1 MGIIARA
8 SLTILLAWNSLYAQQ
23 SNELRFCLRADPKT
37 FDPLLASEE
46 ASETIRYLTGGVLIR
61 FNRQTQQFQPE
72 LAESWKVLE
81 GGKRIDFVLRKGV
94 RFSDGSPFGAAD
106 VIATVSRLMDPAM
119 RSGLADSFRSGTRE
133 VKAQPGGGGTVSLI
147 FSAPLTGAELLF
159 DQLAI
164 SPAAAAQGARAV
176 LGPFMQAEY
185 KSGQYV
191 LLRRNP
197 HYWKRDKEGKK
208 LPYIDSVRL
217 DIQSNRET
225 ELLRFRRGELH
236 FADKLEPEI
245 FDRLRKEMPSAAFDA
260 GASLDSEFFWFNQG
274 LSAPI
279 AEYKRRWFQS
289 KLFRRALS
297 AAIQRHDIV
306 RLVYRGYARP
316 AAGPVSETN
325 KLWFNPKLSAHSY
338 DPKEAMRLLVQDQFR
353 LDGQTLRDRDGNA
366 VEFSLITNAGSKIR
380 TQMAAMVQQDL
391 KKIGIQLNV
400 APMEFQSLI
409 ERIART
415 QQYEACLLGL
425 TNIEVDPNGQ
435 ANVWLSSSTHHPW
448 NPAQKTPAT
457 SWEAEI
463 DDLIRT
469 QATSADRQARKKA
482 FDRVQEIV
490 SDHAPVVYLVNP
502 HVLMGASPAVHNAA
516 PSALPPHLYW
526 NVEHLSLAAPNAPRE
541 R

>member
-1 MGIIARA
+1 MGIIARR
-8 SLTILLAWNSLYAQQ
+8 ILITWIGCACLWAQHP
-23 SNELRFCLRADPKT
+23 NELRFCLRADPKT

-94 RFSDGSPFGAAD
+94 RFSDGAPFSAAD
-106 VIATVSRLMDPAM
+106 VIATVRRLMDPSL

-133 VKAQPGGGGTVSLI
+133 VKAQASGDGNVSLI

-159 DQLAI
+159 DQLTI
-164 SPAAAAQGARAV
+164 SPAAPAQGARAV
-176 LGPFMQAEY
+176 LGPFVQAEY

-197 HYWKRDKEGKK
+197 HYWKRDKEGKR
-208 LPYIDSVRL
+208 LPYIDSIRL

-225 ELLRFRRGELH
+225 EMLRFRRGELH
-236 FADKLEPEI
+236 FVHKLEPEI
-245 FDRLRKEMPSAAFDA
+245 FERLRKEMPSAAFDA
-260 GASLDSEFFWFNQG
+260 GASLDSEFFWFNQAP
-274 LSAPI
+274 SAPVP
-279 AEYKRRWFQS
+279 EYKRRWFQS

-297 AAIQRHDIV
+297 AAIQRQDIV

-325 KLWFNPKLSAHSY
+325 RLWFNSKLGAHRY
-338 DPKEAMRLLVQDQFR
+338 DPKEALRLLTQDQFR
-353 LDGQTLRDRDGNA
+353 PDGQTLRDRDGNA
-366 VEFSLITNAGSKIR
+366 VEFSLITNAGSKTR
-380 TQMAAMVQQDL
+380 TQMAAMIQQDL

-400 APMEFQSLI
+400 APIEFQSLI

-448 NPAQKTPAT
+448 NPGQKTPAT
-457 SWEAEI
+457 AWEAEI

-490 SDHAPVVYLVNP
+490 SHYAPVIYLVNP
-502 HVLMGASPAVHNAA
+502 NVLMAASPAVRNAA

-526 NVEHLSLAAPNAPRE
+526 NIEHLWLAAPNAARE